1 MGAKKRSTLVAVAER
16 AGVSIASVSRVLNG
30 LQTSPDVKRK
40 VEEAAAALDYVPDAV
55 ARSLKVGRTEQIAF
69 AVADVGN
76 PVYVSMMHAVN
87 HVISDAGFRLV
98 ISSTGNDPSDQID
111 VLRSVNRGYADG
123 LILVPLRLTD
133 PLLAE
138 LNASRIP
145 LTVIGTLPS
154 RVKLDNVRAESPA
167 GVGLALDH
175 LHEQGCRR
183 IAFVNGPVDTVPGTA
198 RLAGYLAAVER
209 LDLAT
214 NAELQVTAD
223 DFTYE
228 AGLRA
233 TGMLLNQASPDAILA
248 ANDLLAVAAMKVL
261 SNRGLKVPADVA
273 VVGMDDTELAELAN
287 PSLTSVGL
295 GSEARARAAADLLLS
310 RIADPTLPARQVAIA
325 PSLTIRESTAGR
337 RLARVNTAHRPF
349 GRQPEDES

>member
-1 MGAKKRSTLVAVAER
+1 MGTKKRSTLVGVAKR
-16 AGVSIASVSRVLNG
+16 AGVSVASVSRVLNG

-40 VEEAAAALDYVPDAV
+40 VEQAAAELEYVPDAV

-87 HVISDAGFRLV
+87 RVVSQAGFRLV
-98 ISSTGNDPSDQID
+98 ISSTGNDPADQID

-123 LILVPLRLTD
+123 LILVPLRLSE

-138 LNASRIP
+138 LESSRIP
-145 LTVIGTLPS
+145 LTVIGTLPE
-154 RVKLDNVRAESPA
+154 RVELDNVRAGSPA

-175 LHEQGCRR
+175 LSALGRRR

-214 NAELQVTAD
+214 NAELQVEAD
-223 DFTYE
+223 DFTYDAGITATE
-228 AGLRA
+228 A
-233 TGMLLNQASPDAILA
+233 LLAQSNPDAILA

-261 SNRGLKVPADVA
+261 DRHGLKVPDDVA
-273 VVGMDDTELAELAN
+273 VIGMDDTELADVAN
-287 PSLTSVGL
+287 PSLTSVDL
-295 GSEARARAAADLLLS
+295 GSAARATSAADLLLS
-310 RIADPTLPARQVAIA
+310 RIADPTLPARQVSIA
-325 PSLTIRESTAGR
+325 ASLTVRESTA
-337 RLARVNTAHRPF
+337 HRKSVRP
-349 GRQPEDES
+349 